1 MASNRS
7 LFNRLVGIE
16 PVKCRSCKV
25 IFAADEQECQSCG
38 TKRRAPGLSV
48 LSLSCLYIGLAIIA
62 FSGVIYAVEVFLEP
76 YTHQFWVDTLS
87 MNYER
92 DSYVGT
98 VAGPICVVGV
108 LLVILAFIFSLLVNL
123 FVEDIPPIK
132 MNSSV
137 VVWILILM
145 AGINWLVSWIA
156 NLSN

>member
-1 MASNRS
+1 MVKPSSRIKS
-7 LFNRLVGIE
+7 LFGIE
-16 PVKCRSCKV
+16 PVKCRSCKTR
-25 IFAADEQECQSCG
+25 FSADEQECQSCG
-38 TKRRAPGLSV
+38 TKRRAPRLSV

-62 FSGVIYAVEVFLEP
+62 FSGVIYAIEVFLEP

-87 MNYER
+87 MNYQR

-132 MNSSV
+132 MNSSAV
-137 VVWILILM
+137 IWILIL
-145 AGINWLVSWIA
+145 ATGINWLVSWIA